1 MKKIYLLVCSIIVL
15 QGCYATMAL
24 TGDREPNLSV
34 IQKGQNKAIVESQ
47 PLKSFNT
54 EVLKNG
60 NIVSMY
66 QYTMGNSP
74 SAGRAK
80 EKLLK

>member
-15 QGCYATMAL
+15 QGCSATMAL